1 MKNRD
6 SKPSTYYPIFL
17 NIQNKKCVV
26 VGGGQVALRKVK
38 MLLEGGANV
47 FVISSTTHP
56 EITRLSKR
64 KAIHWIQRDF
74 KAGDL
79 KEAVVTIACTD
90 VKEVNRKVADEA
102 KRAGGLVNVADDPER
117 SDFISPSLFKRGNLM
132 VAVSTSGVSPALARK
147 IRAKLGKSFGKE
159 YASLLSLIGE
169 VRSRLKEKGYR
180 VGTETWQKALD
191 LDLLI
196 GLIRSGQR
204 KKAKV
209 ILLSKLEASTRKG
222 NAGSR

>member
-1 MKNRD
+1 MKRKD
-6 SKPSTYYPIFL
+6 SKPPVYYPIFL
-17 NIQNKKCVV
+17 NIKSKRCVV
-26 VGGGQVALRKVK
+26 IGGGQVALRKVK
-38 MLLEGGANV
+38 MLLDCGANV
-47 FVISSTTHP
+47 LVISPIPHP
-56 EITRLSKR
+56 EIKKLSKR
-64 KAIHWIQRDF
+64 KAIHLIQRDF

-79 KEAVVTIACTD
+79 KEAVVTIACTN

-102 KRAGGLVNVADDPER
+102 KKTEVLVNVADDLER

-147 IRAKLGKSFGKE
+147 IRAKLGKNLGEE

-169 VRSRLKEKGYR
+169 VRSTLKKKRDR

-196 GLIRSGQR
+196 GLMRSGQR

-209 ILLSKLEASTRKG
+209 ILLSKLEASNREK
-222 NAGSR
+222 